1 MASIGFIWSQ
11 NRSPT
16 MTAQRRD
23 RNSAPRWIRKVL
35 PGAVVVLV
43 VGSLGTFLCNAVAKA
58 RNAARSATTT

>member
-1 MASIGFIWSQ
+1 
-11 NRSPT
+11 

-23 RNSAPRWIRKVL
+23 RNSAPRWIRKML
-35 PGAVVVLV
+35 RPLVVVLV